1 MATMACSTTATG
13 QNRGILDVSWT
24 APTSN
29 TDGTALENLG
39 FYRVFYSTSDSPC
52 PNGEVQVVKASA
64 PRPPLN
70 QTVRARLTGLVAD
83 QDYYVSVA
91 AVNSGGVSSDCSS
104 VSKGRARRN

>member
-1 MATMACSTTATG
+1 MYG
-13 QNRGILDVSWT
+13 N
-24 APTSN
+24 
-29 TDGTALENLG
+29 DGLFDDGHGTEPGNPGRPALENLG

-64 PRPPLN
+64 PRSPLN